1 MTMTNKAAVAAL
13 ACSLL
18 VLAACASAPT
28 QFYTLLPP
36 PAAAP
41 ATAASFQIEVQPVD
55 LPPQVSTPQLV
66 VRTGGSEMVPVD
78 TRRWI
83 APLGDEI
90 RDALSADL
98 SRQLG
103 ARDVYGLP
111 GGGIAPALPVWR
123 ISVKVQRFESALG
136 AYARIDAVW
145 TLQRA
150 GEQGIALTC
159 GSSISESVQPGY
171 ADLVE
176 GHQRAVAQLAARI
189 AAGLGTVQQGGGPA
203 CPAS

>member
-1 MTMTNKAAVAAL
+1 MTTTNKAVVSAL

-18 VLAACASAPT
+18 ALAACSSAPT

-36 PAAAP
+36 PTAAQ
-41 ATAASFQIEVQPVD
+41 ATAASFQIEVQSVD

-111 GGGIAPALPVWR
+111 GGGTAPTLPVWR

-145 TLQRA
+145 ALQRA
-150 GEQGIALTC
+150 GDHGIALTC
-159 GSSISESVQPGY
+159 GSSISESVQAGY
-171 ADLVE
+171 PDLVE

-189 AAGLGTVQQGGGPA
+189 AAGLSAAQQGGGAA

>member
-1 MTMTNKAAVAAL
+1 MTMTNQAAFAAL
-13 ACSLL
+13 AGSLL
-18 VLAACASAPT
+18 ALAACSTAPT
-28 QFYTLLPP
+28 QFYTLMPP
-36 PAAAP
+36 PSAAP
-41 ATAASFQIEVQPVD
+41 PLSASFQIEVQSVD

-103 ARDVYGLP
+103 VRDVYGLP
-111 GGGIAPALPVWR
+111 GGGTAPGMPVWR
-123 ISVKVQRFESALG
+123 INVKVQRFESALG
-136 AYARIDAVW
+136 AYARIDTVW
-145 TLQRA
+145 TLRRA
-150 GEQGIALTC
+150 GDQAIALTC

-171 ADLVE
+171 PALVE
-176 GHQRAVAQLAARI
+176 GHQRAVAQLAAQI
-189 AAGLGTVQQGGGPA
+189 AAGLGAAQQGGGSG

>member
-18 VLAACASAPT
+18 ALAACSSTPT
-28 QFYTLLPP
+28 QFYTLQP
-36 PAAAP
+36 PAAAQ
-41 ATAASFQIEVQPVD
+41 ATSAPFQIEVQSVD

-111 GGGIAPALPVWR
+111 GGGTAPGLPVWR
-123 ISVKVQRFESALG
+123 INVKVQRFESALG
-136 AYARIDAVW
+136 AYARIDTVW
-145 TLQRA
+145 TLRRA
-150 GEQGIALTC
+150 GDQAIALTC
-159 GSSISESVQPGY
+159 GSSISETVQAGY
-171 ADLVE
+171 PALVE
-176 GHQRAVAQLAARI
+176 GHQRAVAQLAAQI
-189 AAGLGTVQQGGGPA
+189 AAGLGAAQQGNGSG

>member
-18 VLAACASAPT
+18 ALTACSSAPT
-28 QFYTLLPP
+28 QFYTLQP
-36 PAAAP
+36 PAAAQ
-41 ATAASFQIEVQPVD
+41 ATSAPFQIEVQSVD

-103 ARDVYGLP
+103 VRDVYGLP
-111 GGGIAPALPVWR
+111 GGGTAPGMPVWR
-123 ISVKVQRFESALG
+123 INVKVQRFESALG
-136 AYARIDAVW
+136 AYARIDTVW
-145 TLQRA
+145 TLRRA
-150 GEQGIALTC
+150 GDQAIALTC

-171 ADLVE
+171 PALVE
-176 GHQRAVAQLAARI
+176 GHQRAVAQLAAQI
-189 AAGLGTVQQGGGPA
+189 AAGLGAAQQGGGSG